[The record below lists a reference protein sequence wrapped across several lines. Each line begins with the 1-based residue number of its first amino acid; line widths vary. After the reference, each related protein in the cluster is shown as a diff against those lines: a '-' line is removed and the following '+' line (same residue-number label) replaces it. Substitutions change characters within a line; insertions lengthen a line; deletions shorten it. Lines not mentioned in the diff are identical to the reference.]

1 MLTLT
6 SDIPSPYHR
15 LRAGGKLAAL
25 CIATVALFW
34 LDTVA
39 GMAAGL
45 AAVAG
50 LYLVP
55 GWRFFRQGLRL
66 LTPVWFF
73 VALVLV
79 WHVVMGQAMAGLVI
93 ALRLIAAVA
102 LANLVTMTTRFDDLT
117 DVVMWLLTPL
127 RKLGL
132 NTAPLGFAIV
142 LVVRFIPVLLDKAHK
157 LIEAWR
163 ARSTRR
169 VGWQIALPITL
180 IAIDDAEHV
189 AEALRARGGM
199 APPNDS

>member
-6 SDIPSPYHR
+6 SDIRTPYHR
-15 LRAGGKLAAL
+15 LRAGVKLAAL
-25 CIATVALFW
+25 CVATVALFW
-34 LDTVA
+34 LESVP

-45 AAVAG
+45 AAVAA

-55 GWRFFRQGLRL
+55 GWRFLREGVAL
-66 LTPVWFF
+66 LKPVWFF
-73 VALVLV
+73 VALVVV
-79 WHVVMGQAMAGLVI
+79 WHAVMGQTMAGLII

-127 RKLGL
+127 RKLGV

-142 LVVRFIPVLLDKAHK
+142 LVVRFIPVLMDKAHK
-157 LIEAWR
+157 LIDAWR
-163 ARSTRR
+163 ARSARR

-189 AEALRARGGM
+189 AEALRARGGLT
-199 APPNDS
+199 PPQDQ